1 MATSTPC
8 RDAVATSAAT
18 DCSTCDR
25 RWRCSFSAWQMA
37 QLLFRNQQL
46 RCLSPTQTIRTH
58 PGVDAEASV
67 ALQRL
72 AAHLEHHPPAPHKSQ
87 RELRPCFQHEAHRI
101 TAITSHT
108 RSRARICCTQIRNR
122 IFESTNRCW
131 LSCKSQP
138 KRPLGLMSHL
148 GRSGSALPS
157 CELHIVALRNR
168 GCCTCRALE
177 HAAALRPAVADCW
190 HDAPRGSSVHCD
202 CSGDA
207 KRADAAAALCRHGAR
222 CCSGA
227 VNGRRQIRI
236 MPCLWRY
243 Q

>member
-1 MATSTPC
+1 
-8 RDAVATSAAT
+8 
-18 DCSTCDR
+18 
-25 RWRCSFSAWQMA
+25 MA
-37 QLLFRNQQL
+37 QLLFHNQQL
-46 RCLSPTQTIRTH
+46 QCLRPTQTIRTH

-72 AAHLEHHPPAPHKSQ
+72 ATHLEHHPPAPHKSQ

-101 TAITSHT
+101 TATTSHT
-108 RSRARICCTQIRNR
+108 RSRARICMLLHTDSKPN
-122 IFESTNRCW
+122 FESNNRCW

-138 KRPLGLMSHL
+138 KRPLGVRSHL

-207 KRADAAAALCRHGAR
+207 ELADAVAALCRHGAR
-222 CCSGA
+222 CCCSGA
-227 VNGRRQIRI
+227 VDGRRQVRI